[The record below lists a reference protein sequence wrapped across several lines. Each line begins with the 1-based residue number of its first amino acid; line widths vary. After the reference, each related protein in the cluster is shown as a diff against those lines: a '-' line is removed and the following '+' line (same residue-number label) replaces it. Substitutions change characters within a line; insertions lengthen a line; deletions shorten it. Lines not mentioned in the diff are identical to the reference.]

1 MQTIA
6 QVARSLRHAR
16 ERLSIT
22 QAELRDAAGVSRR
35 TLTKV
40 LGGSDDFR
48 LSTLLAVADRLGLE
62 LLLVPKGAATAV
74 TAGDTEPLAVRTRVG
89 TVLDR
94 IEGGGPG
101 DER

>member
-6 QVARSLRHAR
+6 QVAETLRLAR
-16 ERLSIT
+16 ERRSIT
-22 QAELRDAAGVSRR
+22 QAALRDAAGVSRR

-40 LGGSDDFR
+40 LGGKDDLR

-74 TAGDTEPLAVRTRVG
+74 TAGDTVPLAVRTRVA
-89 TVLDR
+89 TVLDQ
-94 IEGGGPG
+94 IEGGGPD